1 MRENLEAIIL
11 VCAAILDYLIG
22 DPWGWIHPVQ
32 VMGWSINHFTQ
43 LSLELCQSKWQRRSV
58 GIVLGLVMI
67 LGSGAIAWSIIQ
79 VANQIHPLLGIIT
92 EIILLASCFAGKSL
106 RQAAEKVLL
115 PLNAGK
121 IETAQR
127 QLSQFVGRDTDH
139 LLEEDILRATLESVA
154 ENTIDGV
161 TSPLFYAILG
171 AFFVHIG
178 SVPFAIAYKA
188 ASTLDSMIGY
198 LREPYT
204 DIGWFSA
211 KFEDYLTYLPC
222 RLTVLTLAFLSGQPQ
237 GILQICRRDA
247 SQDPSLNSGWSECVY
262 AAILGVQLGG
272 INYYQGVPKPKPLLG
287 DRTFPITSDSVE
299 QAFVLTRHCFLL
311 WLAIA
316 LVGLVLKKIA
326 N

>member
-1 MRENLEAIIL
+1 M
-11 VCAAILDYLIG
+11 LDYFIG

-32 VMGWSINHFTQ
+32 VMGWSINYFTQ
-43 LSLELCQSKWQRRSV
+43 WSLNRWQQKEPRRYV
-58 GIVLGLVMI
+58 GILLGLVI
-67 LGSGAIAWSIIQ
+67 IFGSSAIAGGLIQ
-79 VANQIHPLLGIIT
+79 LAKQIHPLLGIMV

-106 RQAAEKVLL
+106 RMAAKSVLK
-115 PLNAGK
+115 PLNQGE
-121 IETAQR
+121 IEEARTK
-127 QLSQFVGRDTDH
+127 LGQFVGRDTEQ
-139 LLEEDILRATLESVA
+139 LSVEDILRATLESVA

-171 AFFVHIG
+171 AFFFPIG
-178 SVPFAIAYKA
+178 SVPLAIAYKA

-222 RLTVLTLAFLSGQPQ
+222 RLTVFTLACLSGKPQ
-237 GILQICRRDA
+237 QVLAICRRDA
-247 SQDPSLNSGWSECVY
+247 PQDVSLNSGWSESVY

-272 INYYQGVPKPKPLLG
+272 MNSYQGVTKFKPLLG
-287 DRTFPITSDSVE
+287 NPDHPIISATVE
-299 QAFVLTRHCFLL
+299 KAFTLTRHCFLL

-316 LVGLVLKKIA
+316 IGGLFLK
-326 N
+326 NLLF